1 MAPKRELAL
10 ASAQGSA
17 KRLRVGVPRAAS
29 AGGSEPASPGK
40 RLLRQTVFVVLF
52 LVRTSEKMTVT
63 ESMSQIGRMVQK
75 LHKVQILIMS
85 KLESL
90 QQQME
95 DISHEVKKLACLRS
109 DQHADQH
116 PRSESYQES
125 AIPCE
130 PNTNIRLCF
139 LDGLKTPVYTD
150 KNITSESNAAIR
162 IGIFNGDNMVKEGPL
177 SKLKIEILVLR
188 GDFCNDCRG
197 NWTGE
202 EFNSQIVQGRDGH
215 GFVLGGDCSVWL
227 NNGEASFGRIR
238 FKEGSSRTRSRKFV
252 VGARVCTSE
261 KTGVRVQ
268 EAVMKPV
275 TVLDRRNEAN
285 EKRYPPKP
293 NDEVYRLE
301 EIANDGTYHNRLKN
315 AKIYTVEDFLK
326 ALNKDA
332 DDLRARILLIKKVNN
347 SWEKMVKHAKGC
359 CLTNIHD
366 RINGSLRQQ
375 VPFDY
380 AMNDNLP
387 EQGLSST
394 HSSPDAVSLEP
405 DEALQGTTANGN
417 QFQDRI
423 DHVNEPS
430 HHHEYVQDD
439 QNTVKQNYYQG
450 RAYPENGNLPEQVPF
465 NYVMNANPPEQAPS
479 STHSSLDAVMLK
491 PDEVLQGTT
500 ADENR
505 FQYVTE
511 PSHPSEHVHGDQN
524 AVNTHYYQGVPPLGQ
539 QQPKIFM
546 APSQLDGELLWI
558 LEGSVQANIHTQ
570 MEVPMSMDS
579 GNGMEASTF
588 VRHNLLPQQFMPTQF
603 QENMPV
609 IHSSENPLN
618 HVSGPSIWHNDP
630 ITEPEPSVYPY
641 PGLDHGNF

>member
-1 MAPKRELAL
+1 MAPKRELVL
-10 ASAQGSA
+10 ASARGSESA
-17 KRLRVGVPRAAS
+17 KRLRVGVPGAAC
-29 AGGSEPASPGK
+29 AGGSESERSVPASPGK

-52 LVRTSEKMTVT
+52 LVRMSEKITVT

-75 LHKVQILIMS
+75 LHKVQTLIMS

-95 DISHEVKKLACLRS
+95 DISHEVKKLACLHS
-109 DQHADQH
+109 DRHADQH
-116 PRSESYQES
+116 PRSEPYQEGATLS
-125 AIPCE
+125 EQNA
-130 PNTNIRLCF
+130 NIRLRF

-150 KNITSESNAAIR
+150 KNITSESDAAIR
-162 IGIFNGDNMVKEGPL
+162 IGIFNGDNMIKEGLL
-177 SKLKIEILVLR
+177 SKLKIEILVLH
-188 GDFCNDCRG
+188 GDFCNDCQG

-215 GFVLGGDCSVWL
+215 RFVLGGDCSVWL

-252 VGARVCTSE
+252 VGARVCMGE

-301 EIANDGTYHNRLKN
+301 EIANDGTYHRRLKN

-332 DDLRARILLIKKVNN
+332 DDLRVRVLLIKKVNN

-359 CLTNIHD
+359 CLTDIND
-366 RINGSLRQQ
+366 RMNVSLPQQ

-380 AMNDNLP
+380 VMNDNL
-387 EQGLSST
+387 SSL
-394 HSSPDAVSLEP
+394 DAVILEP
-405 DEALQGTTANGN
+405 DETLQANEN
-417 QFQDRI
+417 QLHDRI
-423 DHVNEPS
+423 DHVTEPS
-430 HHHEYVQDD
+430 HHNEYVHGD
-439 QNTVKQNYYQG
+439 QNTVKSNYYQVG
-450 RAYPENGNLPEQVPF
+450 RSNPENGNLAEHVPF
-465 NYVMNANPPEQAPS
+465 NYVMNVNPPEQAPS

-491 PDEVLQGTT
+491 PDEVLQGTA

-505 FQYVTE
+505 FHQVTE
-511 PSHPSEHVHGDQN
+511 PSHSNEHVHGDQN
-524 AVNTHYYQGVPPLGQ
+524 AVNTHCYQGAPPLGQ
-539 QQPKIFM
+539 QQPTTFM
-546 APSQLDGELLWI
+546 APSQLDGEFLWI
-558 LEGSVQANIHTQ
+558 LEGSVQANIHSQ
-570 MEVPMSMDS
+570 MQVPISMDCGS
-579 GNGMEASTF
+579 AMEASTS
-588 VRHNLLPQQFMPTQF
+588 VQHNLLPQPFVPTQF
-603 QENMPV
+603 QESMPG
-609 IHSSENPLN
+609 IHYSENPPN
-618 HVSGPSIWHNDP
+618 HASGPTIWHDDP
-630 ITEPEPSVYPY
+630 ITEPEPSAYPY